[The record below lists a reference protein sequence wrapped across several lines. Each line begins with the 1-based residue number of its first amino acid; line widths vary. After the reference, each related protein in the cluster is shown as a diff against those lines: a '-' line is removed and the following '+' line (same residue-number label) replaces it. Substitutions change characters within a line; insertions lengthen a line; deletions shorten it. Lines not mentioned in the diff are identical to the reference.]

1 MEHFSAV
8 LPQLDNDFLK
18 QDKIDKSFLS
28 VNESLSSL
36 LDMLFAPLI
45 LLHHKVGVLYTN
57 YDQKSLSKDSF
68 YRDSEQEI
76 PVDSLFWTFLEG
88 ISNKVLLK
96 NWPSYTG
103 GLDTERGISS
113 NTKI

>member
-18 QDKIDKSFLS
+18 QDKIDKFFLS
-28 VNESLSSL
+28 VNESLNSL
-36 LDMLFAPLI
+36 FDMLFAPLI
-45 LLHHKVGVLYTN
+45 LLHHKVGVLHAN
-57 YDQKSLSKDSF
+57 RDQKSLSKDSF

-76 PVDSLFWTFLEG
+76 PVESLFWAFLEG
-88 ISNKVLLK
+88 ISNKILLK
-96 NWPSYTG
+96 NWPFYAG
-103 GLDTERGISS
+103 GLDTEGGIFS